1 MKVLLL
7 YKEILNF
14 YTNNM
19 KKEKEFKDVEVGNYF
34 YIGEQ
39 IYLKESVDTAMVPT
53 TGQIE
58 MISHTQKVK

>member
-1 MKVLLL
+1 
-7 YKEILNF
+7 
-14 YTNNM
+14 M